1 MRRGG
6 GGGGGGA
13 VSRTSTAMVRCA
25 VELKPLLLYDVLLRC
40 HLAHQHGEV

>member
-6 GGGGGGA
+6 GGGGA
-13 VSRTSTAMVRCA
+13 VYRNRTAKLRLA